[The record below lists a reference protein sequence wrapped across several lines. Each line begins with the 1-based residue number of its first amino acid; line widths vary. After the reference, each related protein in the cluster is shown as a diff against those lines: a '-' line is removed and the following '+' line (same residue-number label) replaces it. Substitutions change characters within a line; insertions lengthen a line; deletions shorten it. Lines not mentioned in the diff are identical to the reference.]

1 MKREKLSMQQLH
13 RISVEEFKRSEKLNI
28 RVVLDNVRSMN
39 NVGSIFRT
47 LDAFL
52 IDRLY
57 LCGIT
62 PKPPH
67 REIQKTA
74 LGATESVDWTYFPQ
88 TVQALEELRKED
100 YTIYAVEQ
108 TTDSIMLNEFKPAKG
123 EKIAV
128 IMGNEVEGVSQSALE
143 LCDKVVEIPQFGTK
157 HSLNVSTSC
166 AIVLWQI
173 VSSVKY

>member
-39 NVGSIFRT
+39 NVGSVFRT
-47 LDAFL
+47 SDAFL

>member
-28 RVVLDNVRSMN
+28 RVVLDSVRSMN
-39 NVGSIFRT
+39 NVGSVFRT
-47 LDAFL
+47 SDAFL

-62 PKPPH
+62 PRPPH

-74 LGATESVDWTYFPQ
+74 LGATESVDWIYFPQ
-88 TVQALEELRKED
+88 TVQALEELKKEN

-108 TTDSIMLNEFKPAKG
+108 TTDSIMLNEFKPAKE
-123 EKIAV
+123 EKIAI
-128 IMGNEVEGVSQSALE
+128 IMGNEVEGVSLSALE

-173 VSSVKY
+173 VSSLKY

>member
-39 NVGSIFRT
+39 NVGSVFRT
-47 LDAFL
+47 SDAFL

-62 PKPPH
+62 PRPPH

-108 TTDSIMLNEFKPAKG
+108 TTDSIMLNEFKPAKE

>member
-39 NVGSIFRT
+39 NVGSVFRT
-47 LDAFL
+47 SDAFL

-62 PKPPH
+62 PRPPH